1 MAEILGS
8 LKIKHE
14 QAIGGLTL
22 EADQGH
28 GLEGGHEVGVAG
40 AAAVDLEVSQ
50 KAAPDPG
57 LGAKVDHVLGP
68 KAGNLDQRAN
78 QSPSL
83 IEAPVH
89 ALEAGLRMSMRNL
102 EAGLDLDLVPP
113 KKMEK
118 VI

>member
-22 EADQGH
+22 EADQDH
-28 GLEGGHEVGVAG
+28 DLEEGHEVGVAG
-40 AAAVDLEVSQ
+40 AAAVDREVSQ
-50 KAAPDPG
+50 KVAPVLG
-57 LGAKVDHVLGP
+57 LGAKVDHVLGQ
-68 KAGNLDQRAN
+68 KAGSLDQRAN
-78 QSPSL
+78 LSPSP
-83 IEAPVH
+83 IGAPVR
-89 ALEAGLRMSMRNL
+89 ALEADLRMSMRNL
-102 EAGLDLDLVPP
+102 KADLVLVPP

>member
-22 EADQGH
+22 EVDQGH

-40 AAAVDLEVSQ
+40 AAAVDREVSQ
-50 KAAPDPG
+50 KVAPDPG
-57 LGAKVDHVLGP
+57 LGAKVDHDLGQ

-78 QSPSL
+78 RSPNL
-83 IEAPVH
+83 IVAPVH

-102 EAGLDLDLVPP
+102 EAGLVLVLVPP

>member
-1 MAEILGS
+1 MLGLDDAVFVYGVFVCS
-8 LKIKHE
+8 GKVLKEKS
-14 QAIGGLTL
+14 GF
-22 EADQGH
+22 
-28 GLEGGHEVGVAG
+28 
-40 AAAVDLEVSQ
+40 SCS
-50 KAAPDPG
+50 DPG